1 MRFEQAKSLTSDE
14 FHRLA
19 AGLKPETRMF
29 IDGELVEARSG
40 GTFET
45 INPADGTVLATVPS
59 AEQEDVDRAVAAAR
73 RAFFPAPGR
82 GSSPGPGWRCSTA
95 SPT

>member
-19 AGLKPETRMF
+19 AGLKPETRMV

-45 INPADGTVLATVPS
+45 VNPANGAVLAVVPS
-59 AEQEDVDRAVAAAR
+59 AEPGAPSSPE
-73 RAFFPAPGR
+73 PGR
-82 GSSPGPGWRCSTA
+82 GSSQGPGWRCSIA